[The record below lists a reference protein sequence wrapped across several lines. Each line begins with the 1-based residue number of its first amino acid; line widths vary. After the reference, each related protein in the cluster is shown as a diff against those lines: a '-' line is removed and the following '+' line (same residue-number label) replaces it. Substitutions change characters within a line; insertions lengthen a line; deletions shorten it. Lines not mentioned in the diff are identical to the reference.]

1 MTAQLTTGDSR
12 QGDSAGI
19 LADVRAVF
27 RTGRT
32 RPAEW
37 RERQLRGVELM
48 CAEREAEIS
57 AALTEDLR

>member
-1 MTAQLTTGDSR
+1 MTAQLTTGDSQ

-27 RTGRT
+27 NTGRT

-37 RERQLRGVELM
+37 RERQLRGIELM
-48 CAEREAEIS
+48 C
-57 AALTEDLR
+57 